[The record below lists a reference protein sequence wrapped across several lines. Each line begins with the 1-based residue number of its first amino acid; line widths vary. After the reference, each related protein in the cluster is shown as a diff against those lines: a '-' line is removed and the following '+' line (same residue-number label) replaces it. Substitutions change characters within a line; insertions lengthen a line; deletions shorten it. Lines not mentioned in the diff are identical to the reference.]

1 MQRLYETAEKQREKK
16 DKIGQKLFETTHKFK
31 PVVYRAPQSKI
42 CHTERINRDENS
54 KLEDYTPHSDPDRE
68 TMPSPSK
75 K

>member
-42 CHTERINRDENS
+42 CHTERINRDGDMGLTGFKVQQDERLHTN
-54 KLEDYTPHSDPDRE
+54 TNIP
-68 TMPSPSK
+68 
-75 K
+75 